1 MLNLILKLT
10 LIECFIIGSLNWDYK
25 SFSFLLISGHL
36 NCRKFQGFLLE
47 EFGRSFKMFLEMSE
61 KEKDC
66 REIMVGKAKLSQA
79 ILLRYYHQKKYVQI
93 LMKKVCDMD
102 KQMAR
107 VDAENFFLEN
117 INSELQE
124 ELDYFKERIWNV
136 YGCLK

>member
-1 MLNLILKLT
+1 
-10 LIECFIIGSLNWDYK
+10 
-25 SFSFLLISGHL
+25 
-36 NCRKFQGFLLE
+36 
-47 EFGRSFKMFLEMSE
+47 MFLEMSE

-93 LMKKVCDMD
+93 LMKRVCDMD
-102 KQMAR
+102 KQFAR

-117 INSELQE
+117 LNSELQD

>member
-1 MLNLILKLT
+1 
-10 LIECFIIGSLNWDYK
+10 
-25 SFSFLLISGHL
+25 
-36 NCRKFQGFLLE
+36 
-47 EFGRSFKMFLEMSE
+47 MFLEMSE

-66 REIMVGKAKLSQA
+66 REIMLEKAKFSQSNW
-79 ILLRYYHQKKYVQI
+79 LRYFHQRKYVELLWVKI
-93 LMKKVCDMD
+93 RDMD